1 LLAPWWG
8 FVIPIYLDLFGVCGF
23 DMWLGMVGVY
33 HVLPY
38 LGINGEYLLGKAWTG
53 TRSWAG
59 GTGRSKEQW
68 NGALGQLVGVVCSC
82 QSTPLRSL
90 MMYYAWAC
98 ECIQHTILVLQT
110 RTVGIQ
116 FKPWFFVSTGLVTFF
131 PDVEVGKARELR
143 CQRC

>member
-1 LLAPWWG
+1 LLFLFTWICLAFADLICGWG
-8 FVIPIYLDLFGVCGF
+8 
-23 DMWLGMVGVY
+23 WLGYIMYFLTWGSTASTY
-33 HVLPY
+33 SGRP
-38 LGINGEYLLGKAWTG
+38 GRG

-68 NGALGQLVGVVCSC
+68 NGVLGQLVGVVCSC

-98 ECIQHTILVLQT
+98 ECIQHTILFLQT

-116 FKPWFFVSTGLVTFF
+116 FKPWFVVSTGLVTFF
-131 PDVEVGKARELR
+131 PDVEVGKARKLR